1 MRRCLK
7 ASVFGMTST
16 LLLILIIIRAAT
28 PAGAAARFEF
38 AHLLQFDAPVRRDG
52 LPAPVSFRESES
64 RGLLVEVWVNGAG
77 PYTFALDTGAGATVL
92 APHVAGEARVIVERG
107 APIHVGGL
115 SGMSAPVGQKAILR
129 SLAVG
134 FRENSLPGRGF
145 AIVSTGLPSDI
156 DGILDPTEAFWPL
169 GYIIDIP
176 QGELRAFDPRAT
188 PLRRN
193 ETLREGAIV
202 PWLTD
207 GSTRRPF
214 VSLEGGRR
222 ALLDPGSGFG
232 LAVNEGAA
240 RALGLMVTS
249 GRDAAETRDIAG
261 GRVLA
266 RRIKPATVH
275 IGELELRGVPTD
287 LLIRAERGAPIL
299 LGRDAL
305 RPFQLSFDPVNRL
318 IRIQAQ

>member
-1 MRRCLK
+1 
-7 ASVFGMTST
+7 
-16 LLLILIIIRAAT
+16 
-28 PAGAAARFEF
+28 
-38 AHLLQFDAPVRRDG
+38 
-52 LPAPVSFRESES
+52 
-64 RGLLVEVWVNGAG
+64 
-77 PYTFALDTGAGATVL
+77 
-92 APHVAGEARVIVERG
+92 
-107 APIHVGGL
+107 
-115 SGMSAPVGQKAILR
+115 MSAPTGQKAFLR

-134 FRENSLPGRGF
+134 FRENTLPARGF
-145 AIVSTGLPSDI
+145 VIVSPGLPSDI

-169 GYIIDIP
+169 GYVIDIP
-176 QGELRAFDPRAT
+176 RGELRAFDPRAT

-193 ETLREGAIV
+193 ETVPEGAVV

-214 VSLEGGRR
+214 VSLAGGRR
-222 ALLDPGSGFG
+222 ALIDTGSGFG

-240 RALGLMVTS
+240 SALGLTVTG
-249 GRDAAETRDIAG
+249 GRDTTESRDIAG

-266 RRIKPATVH
+266 RRIRPATVH
-275 IGELELRGVPTD
+275 IGPLELRGVPTD

-318 IRIQAQ
+318 IRIEPE